1 MLMVLV
7 LCTTMMA
14 QTSYVPRGWVKSTDE
29 NGTFYRQNSDGMT
42 VYKHSK
48 SSDHFDVYYGTGY
61 GKTPPDKLSSSDPLY
76 VNVTDLLYKA
86 ESFFSLYIDK
96 LKFADLSIKSKL
108 NQYKMII
115 CLLHDTGWTAT
126 GSGYDD
132 QIGALWVTP
141 STCHPVGQTIAHE
154 IGHSFQ
160 YQVHCDLGGY
170 TGFRQAV
177 GNGSTF
183 WEQTAQWQSVQAYP
197 DQMISQSIGLWKH
210 NHNYAF
216 THEWQRYQSY
226 WLH

>member
-1 MLMVLV
+1 MKRISTTMTALA

-14 QTSYVPRGWVKSTDE
+14 QSSFVPKSWSKSTDE
-29 NGTFYRQNSDGMT
+29 NGTVYRQSDGLT
-42 VYKHSK
+42 LYKHAK

-61 GKTPPDKLSSSDPLY
+61 GKTPPDQLASSNALY

-86 ESFFSLYIDK
+86 ESFYDLYINK

-126 GSGYDD
+126 GSGYDNT
-132 QIGALWVTP
+132 IGALWVTP

-160 YQVHCDLGGY
+160 
-170 TGFRQAV
+170 
-177 GNGSTF
+177 
-183 WEQTAQWQSVQAYP
+183 
-197 DQMISQSIGLWKH
+197 
-210 NHNYAF
+210 
-216 THEWQRYQSY
+216 
-226 WLH
+226 